1 VVAIAVV
8 AAIALA
14 VTVLVARADLR
25 GVEEATVRGEAESL
39 ITRLHESE
47 EARRSGPPTAASL
60 AEELARLG
68 PSGLTFLE
76 FRAGDI
82 DVSAGAAT
90 IASAGLGANALVIE
104 GGHALVVSGLPSAP
118 AGRPDDRRPPRG
130 WPAAMPPPGLPPPG
144 LPPPPP
150 EGARVPAS
158 LVIEFTPSLLPRLQ
172 AAMNRT
178 AIVGAGAV
186 LVLLGFAAVLS
197 VRAARRSRHDQ
208 RAEQERRLMALG
220 QMSGVMAHELRNPL
234 ASLKGN
240 AQLLGEMLPTGTRE
254 HAKAELVVREAERL
268 ERLTQDLLSFVRE
281 GELARRE
288 VSPTALV
295 DRAIEGMPRERIVVD
310 AADAPPTLWVD
321 EARLAAAVGNLV
333 RNALQSTDGAARG
346 GGALVEVRDR
356 GPGIAAGD
364 EERIFEPFFTTRIH
378 GTGLGLAVARRAVEQ
393 HGGTLRA
400 ESPRDGG
407 ALFRVVL
414 PDVGERT

>member
-1 VVAIAVV
+1 
-8 AAIALA
+8 
-14 VTVLVARADLR
+14 
-25 GVEEATVRGEAESL
+25 
-39 ITRLHESE
+39 
-47 EARRSGPPTAASL
+47 
-60 AEELARLG
+60 
-68 PSGLTFLE
+68 
-76 FRAGDI
+76 
-82 DVSAGAAT
+82 
-90 IASAGLGANALVIE
+90 
-104 GGHALVVSGLPSAP
+104 
-118 AGRPDDRRPPRG
+118 
-130 WPAAMPPPGLPPPG
+130 
-144 LPPPPP
+144 
-150 EGARVPAS
+150 VPAS

-333 RNALQSTDGAARG
+333 RNALQSTDGAEAVHVKVAARG